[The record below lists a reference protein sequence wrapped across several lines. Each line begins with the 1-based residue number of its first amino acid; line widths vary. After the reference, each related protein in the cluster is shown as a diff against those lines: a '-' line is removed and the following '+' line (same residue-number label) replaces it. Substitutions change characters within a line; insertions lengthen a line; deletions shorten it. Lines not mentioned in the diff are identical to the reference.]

1 MIFITTAPY
10 YQQNYIGQ
18 FASDTLA
25 TANVVTRGWATG
37 GGNPKPDMF
46 YYNTVS
52 NTFLFWNGSAWTA
65 FGGGSAFVGFKA
77 YNAGNQTIV
86 AGAYRDLEF
95 DTDVYDIGTFR
106 TNHQLWTIPAGK
118 GGYYRI
124 TCQAYINIIPAV
136 TELRLVLLIDSAY
149 QALIIE
155 DFALSQNTMTIVD
168 TVFLNAGQT
177 ISFQARSSVWDV
189 NVQGGAVYFSRICV
203 EKVG

>member
-77 YNAGNQTIV
+77 YHSGSQTIT
-86 AGAYRDLEF
+86 AGSYVDIEF
-95 DTDVYDIGTFR
+95 DTDVYDTSTFR
-106 TNHQLWTIPAGK
+106 TNHFSWTIPTGK
-118 GGYYRI
+118 SGYYKI
-124 TCQAYINIIPAV
+124 TCQAWITSIPAT
-136 TELRLVLLIDSAY
+136 TELRLVVLIDGSY
-149 QALIIE
+149 L
-155 DFALSQNTMTIVD
+155 
-168 TVFLNAGQT
+168 FLNVGDFGVASTTLTVAPTVYLTAGQIIT
-177 ISFQARSSVWDV
+177 FQVRSSVQNV
-189 NVQGGAVYFSRICV
+189 NVQGGDYWYSNVCV